1 MTSYEFEVAAKNAV
15 IKVIKETYGEDFN
28 IHEIHFTSF
37 SHVLGDK
44 KATMIDCGN
53 NARYYEVTY
62 DLSNNAM
69 YVDVYEKKR
78 NVRIFGEDLE
88 LTVKE

>member
-37 SHVLGDK
+37 SYVLGDN

-62 DLSNNAM
+62 DLLNNAM

-78 NVRIFGEDLE
+78 NVRIFGGDLE